1 MSPNEIINPDG
12 SLCLAFAGRGREL
25 VVWLAPGT
33 DPVEM
38 QRAIGVLMP
47 RWPVSPIDGD
57 AIPDIAV
64 TRVNDTFR
72 IQATSWEGGE
82 SFAEDSHNV
91 ANALAGLLIDG
102 LLAHG
107 MADHCLHAAASELGG
122 KAILFAGPAHAGK
135 STLALRLTVRGYRH
149 LADDRMLV
157 SGGHAPHRVT
167 SLGLTAKARTPLP
180 PGKGLEELV
189 ALRWFL
195 TDDSISYLH
204 LQGEET
210 VPFGAEFPLGAL
222 VIPRRDP
229 GFGSKAELR
238 SAAPG
243 EIARTLIEE
252 TTSPAGPGVIVPA
265 MTQLANAADG
275 YILSYRDGDA
285 AADALADAFDR

>member
-1 MSPNEIINPDG
+1 MTSQDFINPDG

-38 QRAIGVLMP
+38 QRAIGILMP
-47 RWPVSPIDGD
+47 RWPVGPVNGD

-64 TRVNDTFR
+64 TRANETYR

-82 SFAEDSHNV
+82 SLAEDSHNA

-122 KAILFAGPAHAGK
+122 KAVLFAGPAHAGK

-157 SGGHAPHRVT
+157 SGDAAPHCVT
-167 SLGLTAKARTPLP
+167 FLGRTLQYCAYGGRRADPGRFSVLTRWRERMTIGCLTA
-180 PGKGLEELV
+180 
-189 ALRWFL
+189 
-195 TDDSISYLH
+195 I
-204 LQGEET
+204 
-210 VPFGAEFPLGAL
+210 
-222 VIPRRDP
+222 
-229 GFGSKAELR
+229 
-238 SAAPG
+238 
-243 EIARTLIEE
+243 
-252 TTSPAGPGVIVPA
+252 
-265 MTQLANAADG
+265 
-275 YILSYRDGDA
+275 
-285 AADALADAFDR
+285 